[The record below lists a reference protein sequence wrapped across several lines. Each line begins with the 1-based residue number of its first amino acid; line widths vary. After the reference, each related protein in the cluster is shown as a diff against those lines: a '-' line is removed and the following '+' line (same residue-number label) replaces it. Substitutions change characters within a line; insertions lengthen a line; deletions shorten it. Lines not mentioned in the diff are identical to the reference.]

1 MEKHNLDREDRTEFI
16 LGFMS
21 RKFTIDE
28 VVSFLEERITL
39 DEEKMRRDAIRAK
52 ARQLIGSFKDGDG
65 VRLIAAYDEAA
76 DNEPRRMVYQVIDS
90 CNDTK
95 ILDRQIFNM
104 VRNRDGADKLIQKA
118 KARKEKL
125 INDPNLFNFFDFE
138 DLEKG
143 ESQ

>member
-1 MEKHNLDREDRTEFI
+1 MDKRNLDREDRTEFI

-21 RKFTIDE
+21 RKFTIEE
-28 VVSFLEERITL
+28 VVAFLEERIVL
-39 DEEKMRRDAIRAK
+39 DEEKMRRDAIRSK

-65 VRLIAAYDEAA
+65 VRLIAAYDESS

-90 CNDTK
+90 CNDTQ

-125 INDPNLFNFFDFE
+125 INDPDLFNFFDFN
-138 DLEKG
+138 DLGKE

>member
-1 MEKHNLDREDRTEFI
+1 MDKRNLDREDRTEFI

-28 VVSFLEERITL
+28 VVAFLEERITL

-52 ARQLIGSFKDGDG
+52 ARQLVSSFKDGDG
-65 VRLIAAYDEAA
+65 VRLIAAYDESAE
-76 DNEPRRMVYQVIDS
+76 NETRRMVYQVIDS

-95 ILDRQIFNM
+95 VLDKQIGNM
-104 VRNRDGADKLIQKA
+104 LKNRDGAEKLIQKA
-118 KARKEKL
+118 KDRKNKL
-125 INDPNLFNFFDFE
+125 INDPDLFNFFAFD

-143 ESQ
+143 ATQ